1 MANTKENTTET
12 LTIPDDALVDELAV
26 LIEQS
31 KLQII
36 SHNNSVLT
44 FLFWQVGRR
53 INTEILKNK
62 RAQYGRQIVSTVSTQ
77 LESKYGRNFEE
88 KNLRRMLQFAEQF
101 DDEQIVVTLSR
112 QLSWSHFLALLP
124 IKNMGAKL
132 FYANLAASQGLGIRD
147 LRKRISAKDTN
158 WLHRLKLRDCRKPT

>member
-1 MANTKENTTET
+1 MAKTNENTTKT
-12 LTIPDDALVDELAV
+12 LTIPDDALVNELAA

-31 KLQII
+31 KQQVV

-53 INTEILKNK
+53 INTEIFKNK

-101 DDEQIVVTLSR
+101 DDEQIVVTL
-112 QLSWSHFLALLP
+112 L
-124 IKNMGAKL
+124 
-132 FYANLAASQGLGIRD
+132 
-147 LRKRISAKDTN
+147 
-158 WLHRLKLRDCRKPT
+158 